1 MTEDVSAACFVR
13 SRVVA
18 GGADG
23 RILFVR
29 VGWLTPDL
37 AAAIADDVRDA
48 PTGTW
53 LQVRVPDDLTD
64 AAVAALL
71 RWMRRAISVQV
82 RVDVFRTG
90 EAPPLGPSVTSA
102 CDPLSQADPE
112 RAGESAES
120 ARHGAG
126 TDLADPPEQQDHKR
140 RSEQ

>member
-1 MTEDVSAACFVR
+1 MTEEVSASCFVR

-53 LQVRVPDDLTD
+53 LQVRVPDELTD
-64 AAVAALL
+64 AALATVL
-71 RWMRRAISVQV
+71 RWMRRMVSGQV
-82 RVDVFRTG
+82 RVDVFRSG
-90 EAPPLGPSVTSA
+90 EAPPVGPSVPSA
-102 CDPLSQADPE
+102 WDPLSQADP
-112 RAGESAES
+112 AHSDESAAS
-120 ARHGAG
+120 AGHAAG
-126 TDLADPPEQQDHKR
+126 TDLADPPDQQHDKR

>member
-1 MTEDVSAACFVR
+1 MNDDVSAACFVR

-64 AAVAALL
+64 ATLATLL
-71 RWMRRAISVQV
+71 RWMRRTVSAQV

-90 EAPPLGPSVTSA
+90 EAPPVGPSVTSA
-102 CDPLSQADPE
+102 CDPLSQADGK
-112 RAGESAES
+112 RSGESAES

-126 TDLADPPEQQDHKR
+126 IDLADPPEQEDHKR
-140 RSEQ
+140 RSKQ

>member
-1 MTEDVSAACFVR
+1 MTEEVSAACFVR
-13 SRVVA
+13 SRVVG

-53 LQVRVPDDLTD
+53 LQVRVPDDLSD
-64 AAVAALL
+64 ATLATLL
-71 RWMRRAISVQV
+71 RWLRRIVSVQV
-82 RVDVFRTG
+82 RVDVFRTA
-90 EAPPLGPSVTSA
+90 EAPPVGQPVTPA
-102 CDPLSQADPE
+102 CDPLSQADEESADE
-112 RAGESAES
+112 RAASP
-120 ARHGAG
+120 RHSAG
-126 TDLADPPEQQDHKR
+126 TDLAEPPVQEDKR